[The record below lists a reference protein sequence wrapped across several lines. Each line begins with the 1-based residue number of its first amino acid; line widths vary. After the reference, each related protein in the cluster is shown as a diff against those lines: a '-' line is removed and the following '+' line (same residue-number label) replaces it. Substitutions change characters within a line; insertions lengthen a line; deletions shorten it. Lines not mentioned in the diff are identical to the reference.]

1 MNRITQALYTSY
13 TIVVIGEFTMGTV
26 VVTRNYQITLPKDV
40 REDIGIEIGEKMI
53 TKVIDEGILIKRL
66 NKSPV
71 DRDLGIWKDKT
82 PGTVFVDKLRKDWRR

>member
-1 MNRITQALYTSY
+1 
-13 TIVVIGEFTMGTV
+13 MGTV

-71 DRDLGIWKDKT
+71 DRAFGIWKDKT